1 MGLQIPC
8 DVRAQAT
15 ARGAFR
21 ASFVVIWEKS
31 SMLWPGRRSARFS
44 KGICCRTY
52 RTSGFPLA
60 RMVRTVLS
68 GLDETCGLPS
78 RFGFGLHLILKV
90 RPETNGVSNGP
101 RKPKSP
107 AIPIA
112 ARMTS
117 TARARKGPMKG
128 IAKRLGLKLRRSP
141 PRWLLP
147 RYSGRELECRQ

>member
-1 MGLQIPC
+1 
-8 DVRAQAT
+8 
-15 ARGAFR
+15 
-21 ASFVVIWEKS
+21 
-31 SMLWPGRRSARFS
+31 MLWPGRRSARFS

-128 IAKRLGLKLRRSP
+128 IAKRMGVKAAPIAAKMATAAVLRSRAGMPTMTTSTSQVAPLKCAFKVKSAVKVMV
-141 PRWLLP
+141 
-147 RYSGRELECRQ
+147 SE